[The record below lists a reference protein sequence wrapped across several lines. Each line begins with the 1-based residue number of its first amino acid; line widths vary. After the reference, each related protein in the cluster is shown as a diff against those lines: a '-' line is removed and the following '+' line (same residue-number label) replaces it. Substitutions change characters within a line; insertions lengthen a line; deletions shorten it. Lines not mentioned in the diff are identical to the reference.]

1 MLFIS
6 YFRYVLR
13 IFLRQVELFHRNIEI
28 SKDETPRFIFSNGVG
43 LNKYLN

>member
-6 YFRYVLR
+6 YFHYVLR
-13 IFLRQVELFHRNIEI
+13 VFLRQVELFHRNIEI
-28 SKDETPRFIFSNGVG
+28 FEDETPHFIFSNGVG